1 MKPNEIREL
10 SDDALFERAAQ
21 LRESLFRLRFKL
33 ALGNQ
38 DTVRQ
43 LRNERKDL
51 ARVKTELRARE
62 VAREIEEGTRPR
74 RRPRTRAERREKTA
88 RRMRG
93 QARAA
98 GGQ

>member
-1 MKPNEIREL
+1 MKPNEIRDM

-43 LRNERKDL
+43 LRAERKDL

-62 VAREIEEGTRPR
+62 VAREIETGQRPAHR
-74 RRPRTRAERREKTA
+74 GRSRSERRNRTA
-88 RRMRG
+88 RRLRAEGRG
-93 QARAA
+93 ARS
-98 GGQ
+98 Q